1 MRKKKPVSDDK
12 TISKQNDQISPKKP
26 LVEDAAPETSSESP
40 SPLYIIPDDKSEEV
54 KPATEV
60 DRPVSLSEVLQWK
73 KSGKYEVLEYHIRR
87 GALEMLPTDD
97 VERLIR
103 LSQEHAFL
111 CDAARRLLVALQPLL
126 DKETEINSYLDLE
139 SKFKVDFGKI
149 MEEAAMLMMSPARKG
164 GMPFWTLL
172 QSCFDSSQFSGM
184 SLQPLQAI
192 LMHQGFD
199 FKPYQE
205 FAGKLGLLPEEAK
218 APELEA

>member
-1 MRKKKPVSDDK
+1 MRKKKPVPNDK
-12 TISKQNDQISPKKP
+12 TISKQNNQISPKKP
-26 LVEDAAPETSSESP
+26 LVKETAPETSSESP
-40 SPLYIIPDDKSEEV
+40 PPLYIVPDDKSEEV
-54 KPATEV
+54 MSATEV

-73 KSGKYEVLEYHIRR
+73 KSGSYEVLEYHIRR
-87 GALEMLPTDD
+87 GALEMLPTCD

-126 DKETEINSYLDLE
+126 DKETEVNAYLDLE
-139 SKFKVDFGKI
+139 SRFKIDFGKI
-149 MEEAAMLMMSPARKG
+149 MEEAAMLMMNPARKG

-184 SLQPLQAI
+184 SLQHLQAI

-205 FAGKLGLLPEEAK
+205 FADKLGLLPAEAK
-218 APELEA
+218 VSELEA